1 MIYNYS
7 YYNIILKESQD
18 FVYIYNS
25 FSGALCKL
33 EKDIYD
39 LILNNEINDN
49 VKCKYFDELY
59 NQGFIKPKD
68 LNEFNKIFLTERINI
83 LSSNNNKLS
92 IIITPTLAC
101 NLNCEYCFEKDNRRN
116 IAADDKT
123 IIDIADFILK
133 QLTLNIKEVH
143 ITWFGG
149 EPLLA
154 YNKIKLFNTYFK
166 EKILCLNIK
175 YSASMITN
183 GILLD
188 EEKVKFMV
196 EKCNLKNIQIT
207 IDGTQEVYC
216 KRKQATIKQYMQLLS
231 NIKCAV
237 NYLKVSIRLNCDGE
251 NYENLKEVAKYLI
264 NMCSKSNN
272 LSIYLA
278 KLVDYTTCQGTQ
290 FFNQLEFDKK
300 KIEFNKYLSNLLD
313 RPYRKRVVKYR
324 PTFCGLYKLK
334 NFVVG
339 PTGELYKCEHHVG
352 QKSREIGHIKYGYNY
367 SNFMMEF
374 LNNFPD
380 ESCIKCKLYPLCL
393 GGCPAQKLDIPNNEN
408 CYISEYYIKSILNY
422 YLIS

>member
-39 LILNNEINDN
+39 LILKNEINDN

-175 YSASMITN
+175 YSA
-183 GILLD
+183 
-188 EEKVKFMV
+188 
-196 EKCNLKNIQIT
+196 
-207 IDGTQEVYC
+207 
-216 KRKQATIKQYMQLLS
+216 
-231 NIKCAV
+231 
-237 NYLKVSIRLNCDGE
+237 
-251 NYENLKEVAKYLI
+251 
-264 NMCSKSNN
+264 
-272 LSIYLA
+272 
-278 KLVDYTTCQGTQ
+278 TQ

-352 QKSREIGHIKYGYNY
+352 Q
-367 SNFMMEF
+367 
-374 LNNFPD
+374 
-380 ESCIKCKLYPLCL
+380 
-393 GGCPAQKLDIPNNEN
+393 
-408 CYISEYYIKSILNY
+408 
-422 YLIS
+422 